1 MKNIFALFLFLTLLA
16 ACAPQPAST
25 PEAPLPA
32 TDVPLSAEQPTK
44 DTEIPPTAE
53 AAGPFT
59 LTSERFTEGQP
70 IPEKYT
76 CEDQNVSPALA
87 WTRPPLG
94 TETLAL
100 IMDDPDAPGDTWIHW
115 MLYNI
120 PGGTSFMPDAL
131 PGQGGIAYVGNHG
144 MNTAGNTYYEGP
156 CPPSGTHR
164 YFFKLYALDTKLD
177 FASSPDAAE
186 LTAAM
191 QGHILAEA
199 QLMGTF
205 AR

>member
-16 ACAPQPAST
+16 ACAPQPTST
-25 PEAPLPA
+25 PKAPLRA
-32 TDVPLSAEQPTK
+32 TDVPPK
-44 DTEIPPTAE
+44 EIPPTE
-53 AAGPFT
+53 TPAAKALPAGDFT
-59 LTSERFTEGQP
+59 LTSERFVEGQP
-70 IPEKYT
+70 IPEKFT
-76 CEDQNVSPALA
+76 CEGQNVSPALA
-87 WTRPPLG
+87 WTDPPSG
-94 TETLAL
+94 TETFAL

-115 MLYNI
+115 VLYNI

-144 MNTAGNTYYEGP
+144 INTAGNTYYEGP

-164 YFFKLYALDTKLD
+164 YFFKLYALDTALD
-177 FASSPDAAE
+177 FASSPDAIE

-199 QLMGTF
+199 QLMGTY

>member
-1 MKNIFALFLFLTLLA
+1 VKKFSFILTLLIFLG
-16 ACAPQPAST
+16 ACAPQPTST
-25 PEAPLPA
+25 SEVPLRATEAPTTEAQPA
-32 TDVPLSAEQPTK
+32 ND
-44 DTEIPPTAE
+44 
-53 AAGPFT
+53 FT

-70 IPEKYT
+70 IPEKFT
-76 CEDQNVSPALA
+76 CTDQNVSPALA
-87 WTRPPLG
+87 WTDPPSG
-94 TETLAL
+94 TETFAL

-115 MLYNI
+115 VLYNI

-164 YFFKLYALDTKLD
+164 YFFKLYALDTALD
-177 FASSPDAAE
+177 FSASPDAVE

-205 AR
+205 AK

>member
-1 MKNIFALFLFLTLLA
+1 MKKYSFLFTLLIFLA
-16 ACAPQPAST
+16 ACAPQSTST
-25 PEAPLPA
+25 PGAPLRATEVPPA
-32 TDVPLSAEQPTK
+32 AETP
-44 DTEIPPTAE
+44 
-53 AAGPFT
+53 AGDLT

-70 IPEKYT
+70 IPEKFT
-76 CEDQNVSPALA
+76 CKGQNVSPALA
-87 WTRPPLG
+87 WTNPPSG
-94 TETLAL
+94 TQTFAL

-115 MLYNI
+115 VLYNI

-164 YFFKLYALDTKLD
+164 YFFRLYALDTALD
-177 FASSPDAAE
+177 FSASPDAVE

-191 QGHILAEA
+191 QGHVLAQAE
-199 QLMGTF
+199 LMGTY
-205 AR
+205 AK

>member
-1 MKNIFALFLFLTLLA
+1 MKKLLAFSLFILLLA
-16 ACAPQPAST
+16 ACSPQAAPPPVVAT
-25 PEAPLPA
+25 EAPLA
-32 TDVPLSAEQPTK
+32 TDVLPTEVPP
-44 DTEIPPTAE
+44 TEAPTAE
-53 AAGPFT
+53 PAAGDFT

-76 CEDQNVSPALA
+76 CDDQNVSPALA
-87 WTRPPLG
+87 WTRPPRG

-100 IMDDPDAPGDTWIHW
+100 IMDDPDAPVGTWVHW
-115 MLYNI
+115 VLYNI
-120 PGGTSFMPDAL
+120 PADVTSLPDVL

-144 MNTAGNTYYEGP
+144 INTPGNTYYEGP

-164 YFFKLYALDTKLD
+164 YFFKLYALDTALD

-199 QLMGTF
+199 QLMGTY
-205 AR
+205 AK